1 MLDINQI
8 IEPIADDEIW
18 RVPVIGG
25 IVFDR
30 YLVSTYGRVI
40 SLNYKGRGE
49 IKLLKQSK
57 NNNGYLKVTLS
68 YNTISTGYMVHR
80 IVIETFDDLVITDD
94 GVKKECVR
102 HRNGDKY
109 DNRIENLYW
118 LSYEQALQPKK
129 SIE

>member
-1 MLDINQI
+1 MEISKI
-8 IEPIADDEIW
+8 IPLIAEDEVW
-18 RVPVIGG
+18 RTVVIDG
-25 IVFDR
+25 ISYDR
-30 YLVSTYGRVI
+30 YLVSTYGRVL
-40 SLNYKGRGE
+40 SLNYKNTGE

-102 HRNGDKY
+102 HRDGNHY
-109 DNRIENLYW
+109 NNHISNLYW
-118 LSYEQALQPKK
+118 LSYEEALKPKEK
-129 SIE
+129 SVE